1 MVSLP
6 TNLTSSVKALAG
18 AILGGLIWLATSAGA
33 QNLSAPAAVRLGPTV
48 VTTKKPSDAVAD
60 EKVRDQVETALH
72 SDPYVDDEH
81 VTVTIKD
88 GVVTLEGMVFDD
100 WDMRQAVRISKRVAG
115 VKRVINELEINTR
128 EE

>member
-1 MVSLP
+1 
-6 TNLTSSVKALAG
+6 
-18 AILGGLIWLATSAGA
+18 
-33 QNLSAPAAVRLGPTV
+33 V